1 MKVLFVGNSH
11 TYFNDMPQ
19 TFADMCLKGAGE
31 KTDVVMLAYSWKDLE
46 WHMSTEYFT
55 VRFNIMY
62 GGYDYCVIQ
71 QAAHPFPGEETTLNN
86 AQRIAELCRAAG
98 TVPIV
103 IETWAEKAYPEHQ
116 ELLSRA
122 NRDIASKIGAL
133 LAPVGTIFEKLRG
146 ERSDIELFWKDGEH
160 AGTYGDLVIAS
171 TLYKLIGEREGWR
184 SAGADGEGS
193 CGCGLKAGAFDN
205 SARDFVSDLKLDFHH
220 PCVLEDRSKIEVELD
235 QDKTAAV
242 FAAVDEVMDQF
253 CEKDTK

>member
-1 MKVLFVGNSH
+1 MKVLFIGNSH

-71 QAAHPFPGEETTLNN
+71 QAAHPFPGEETTMKNT
-86 AQRIAELCRAAG
+86 QRIAELCRAAG
-98 TVPIV
+98 TVPVV

-116 ELLSRA
+116 QLLSRA
-122 NRDIASKIGAL
+122 NREIASQAGAL
-133 LAPVGTIFEKLRG
+133 LAPVGTIFEKLRF
-146 ERSDIELFWKDGEH
+146 ERPDIDLFWKDGEH
-160 AGTYGDLVIAS
+160 ASPYGDLVIAS
-171 TLYKLIGEREGWR
+171 CLYRLIGGREGWM
-184 SAGADGEGS
+184 SESADGAN
-193 CGCGLKAGAFDN
+193 GLKAAVFDN

-220 PCVLEDRSKIEVELD
+220 PRVLENRTEIEVMLD
-235 QDKTAAV
+235 PQKTEAV
-242 FAAVDEVMDQF
+242 FAAADEVMDQ
-253 CEKDTK
+253 EGK